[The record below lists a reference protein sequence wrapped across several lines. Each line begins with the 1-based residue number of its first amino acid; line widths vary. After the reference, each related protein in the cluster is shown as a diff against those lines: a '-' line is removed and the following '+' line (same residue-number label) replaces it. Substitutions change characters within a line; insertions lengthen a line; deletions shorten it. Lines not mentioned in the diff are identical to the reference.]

1 MALYSSETSLDCHRV
16 RFVLAEKGIN
26 VDIVN
31 VSIDESAAA
40 DLAELNPY
48 NEAPTLVD
56 RDLVL
61 YDAGVINDYLDERY
75 PHPPLMPV
83 DPVSRAQLR
92 LVHHRI
98 LKDWYALAYE
108 IEGSTGKKAEQAA
121 KQLKESIIAAN
132 ELFKISDQLRI
143 GSKASHINA
152 ITHPTMSAQAL
163 LIRLDAMGFA
173 VSAGSACSSGTL
185 KKSRVLDA
193 FGTPDDVASRT
204 IRVSLG
210 WSTTHDELE
219 RFVDAW
225 RSLS

>member
-31 VSIDESAAA
+31 VSVDESAAA

-48 NEAPTLVD
+48 NQAPTLVD
-56 RDLVL
+56 RDLLL

-98 LKDWYALAYE
+98 QQDWYTLAYE
-108 IEGSTGKKAEQAA
+108 IEASVGKEAEQAA
-121 KQLKESIIAAN
+121 RQLKESIIAAN
-132 ELFKISDQLRI
+132 ELFKVSNFLLSDELTLVDCSLGPLFWRLSHYGVKLGKPGSSVEAYAQR
-143 GSKASHINA
+143 GFSKATFKSSL
-152 ITHPTMSAQAL
+152 TMAE
-163 LIRLDAMGFA
+163 REM
-173 VSAGSACSSGTL
+173 
-185 KKSRVLDA
+185 VLE
-193 FGTPDDVASRT
+193 AS
-204 IRVSLG
+204 
-210 WSTTHDELE
+210 
-219 RFVDAW
+219 
-225 RSLS
+225 

>member
-1 MALYSSETSLDCHRV
+1 MAVSVRGRSTMALYSSEKSLDCHRV

-26 VDIVN
+26 VEIVN
-31 VSIDESAAA
+31 VSEDESAAA

-98 LKDWYALAYE
+98 LKDWYSLAHE
-108 IEGSTGKKAEQAA
+108 IESTTGKAREQAG
-121 KQLKESIIAAN
+121 KQLKEGIIAAN
-132 ELFKISDQLRI
+132 ELFRMSDY
-143 GSKASHINA
+143 
-152 ITHPTMSAQAL
+152 
-163 LIRLDAMGFA
+163 
-173 VSAGSACSSGTL
+173 
-185 KKSRVLDA
+185 VLA
-193 FGTPDDVASRT
+193 
-204 IRVSLG
+204 
-210 WSTTHDELE
+210 DELSLVDCTLGPLMW
-219 RFVDAW
+219 RLPHYGVKLGKPGASVDAYAH
-225 RSLS
+225 RIFSRASFKSSLTQAERDLILDV

>member
-31 VSIDESAAA
+31 ISADESAAA

-48 NEAPTLVD
+48 NQTPTLVD
-56 RDLVL
+56 RDLLL

-98 LKDWYALAYE
+98 LQDWFTLARE
-108 IEGSTGKKAEQAA
+108 IEASEGKDSEQAA
-121 KQLKESIIAAN
+121 RQLKEGMIAAN
-132 ELFKISDQLRI
+132 DLFKVSDY
-143 GSKASHINA
+143 
-152 ITHPTMSAQAL
+152 L
-163 LIRLDAMGFA
+163 LSDEL
-173 VSAGSACSSGTL
+173 TL
-185 KKSRVLDA
+185 VDC
-193 FGTPDDVASRT
+193 
-204 IRVSLG
+204 SLG
-210 WSTTHDELE
+210 PLLWRLSHYGVKLGKPGASVEAYAQRVFSRASFKSSLTMAEREL
-219 RFVDAW
+219 ALIA
-225 RSLS
+225 S

>member
-1 MALYSSETSLDCHRV
+1 MALYSSASCLASHRV

-31 VSIDESAAA
+31 VSADQSAAA

-92 LVHHRI
+92 LAHHRVI
-98 LKDWYALAYE
+98 KDWYSLAAE
-108 IEGSTGKKAEQAA
+108 IESTTGKKAEAA
-121 KQLKESIIAAN
+121 GKRLRESIIASN
-132 ELFKISDQLRI
+132 DLFKMSTFLLSDELTLVDCTIGPLLWRLPHYGVKLGKPGVTVENYAQRI
-143 GSKASHINA
+143 FSRASFKASL
-152 ITHPTMSAQAL
+152 TQAERD
-163 LIRLDAMGFA
+163 LILDAA
-173 VSAGSACSSGTL
+173 
-185 KKSRVLDA
+185 
-193 FGTPDDVASRT
+193 
-204 IRVSLG
+204 
-210 WSTTHDELE
+210 
-219 RFVDAW
+219 
-225 RSLS
+225 

>member
-1 MALYSSETSLDCHRV
+1 MAVSVRGRSTMALYSSETSLDCHRV

-26 VDIVN
+26 VEIVN
-31 VSIDESAAA
+31 VSEDESAAA

-98 LKDWYALAYE
+98 LRDWYSLARV
-108 IEGSTGKKAEQAA
+108 IDLSSGKKAEQAA
-121 KQLKESIIAAN
+121 KQLKEGIVAAN
-132 ELFKISDQLRI
+132 ELFRMSAFILSDELTLVDCTLGPLLWRLTHYGVKLGKPGASVEAYAHRI
-143 GSKASHINA
+143 FSRFSFKASL
-152 ITHPTMSAQAL
+152 TQAERDL
-163 LIRLDAMGFA
+163 
-173 VSAGSACSSGTL
+173 
-185 KKSRVLDA
+185 VLA
-193 FGTPDDVASRT
+193 A
-204 IRVSLG
+204 
-210 WSTTHDELE
+210 
-219 RFVDAW
+219 
-225 RSLS
+225 

>member
-1 MALYSSETSLDCHRV
+1 MALYSSESSLDCHRV

-31 VSIDESAAA
+31 ISADESAAA

-92 LVHHRI
+92 LTHHRI
-98 LKDWYALAYE
+98 LKDWYAMAHTL
-108 IEGSTGKKAEQAA
+108 EGAKGKARETAA

-132 ELFKISDQLRI
+132 ELFQ
-143 GSKASHINA
+143 
-152 ITHPTMSAQAL
+152 MSEY
-163 LIRLDAMGFA
+163 
-173 VSAGSACSSGTL
+173 
-185 KKSRVLDA
+185 VL
-193 FGTPDDVASRT
+193 S
-204 IRVSLG
+204 
-210 WSTTHDELE
+210 DELSLVDCTLGPLLWRLPYYGVKLGKPGASVEAYAHRIFSRPSFKSSLTQAE
-219 RFVDAW
+219 RDLV
-225 RSLS
+225 LSA